1 MVVVVRLL
9 PPPISTNVMVVAV
22 SVLVVVL
29 LVLVVVV
36 SKIQKLGET
45 TQTVDFPKSDEESFE
60 NFRYGFGTPK
70 GHTFS
75 S

>member
-9 PPPISTNVMVVAV
+9 PPPISANVMVVAV

-29 LVLVVVV
+29 LVLVVVILKV
-36 SKIQKLGET
+36 QNLGEP

-70 GHTFS
+70 VNTFS
-75 S
+75 F